1 MDDKVIKINLAIFQN
16 RYNNI
21 IEVPEN
27 IISKAENLKKSCNCF
42 NSFYDPKMIWE
53 KKLFNKKEK
62 HAINNAN
69 GNNSSSSVNNKSRV
83 HIIIPDFSDISNTK
97 RTLIGYLN
105 KLTIKNKEVIYEKIK
120 NIIHNNATE
129 EVFLII
135 WSYIK
140 ATGVAKGTE
149 AAKGTGGTGVSDSDN
164 NLYIRLLEYFD
175 AEFSECIINKLW
187 ESYKKNKEWLPPKY
201 IFDNNLLLLNN
212 EYELYCDYIKW
223 KKGIHNLNTLW
234 VKYKPN
240 DIPLLLNDIYEY
252 MTNCINN
259 PTIHKYIID
268 IFMEQILK
276 ILKNYNDTSI
286 IDKIKRL
293 DIKTFE
299 SSTKFLI
306 YNIIEK

>member
-1 MDDKVIKINLAIFQN
+1 MDDKVIKISLAIFQN
-16 RYNNI
+16 RYNNS
-21 IEVPEN
+21 IEVPDN
-27 IISKAENLKKSCNCF
+27 IIKKAENLKKSCSCF

-62 HAINNAN
+62 HAINNAG
-69 GNNSSSSVNNKSRV
+69 GNNSSSGVNNKSRV

-105 KLTIKNKEVIYEKIK
+105 KLTNKNKEVIYEKIK
-120 NIIHNNATE
+120 DIIHNNATE

-140 ATGVAKGTE
+140 ATKETGAAGT
-149 AAKGTGGTGVSDSDN
+149 AGTAGASDSDN
-164 NLYIRLLEYFD
+164 NLYVKLLEYFD
-175 AEFSECIINKLW
+175 AEFSDCIINKLW
-187 ESYKKNKEWLPPKY
+187 DSYKNNKEWLPPKY

-234 VKYKPN
+234 IKYKPN

-252 MTNCINN
+252 MMNCINN
-259 PTIHKYIID
+259 PAIHKYIID

-286 IDKIKRL
+286 IDKIKLL

>member
-1 MDDKVIKINLAIFQN
+1 MDDKVIKINLSVFHN
-16 RYNNI
+16 RYNK

-27 IISKAENLKKSCNCF
+27 IIMKAENLKKSCNCF

-62 HAINNAN
+62 YTINNVN
-69 GNNSSSSVNNKSRV
+69 GNNSNSGANNKNRV
-83 HIIIPDFSDISNTK
+83 HIIIPDFSDFSNTK

-105 KLTIKNKEVIYEKIK
+105 KLTIKNKDVIQEKIK
-120 NIIHNNATE
+120 DIIHSNNTE

-140 ATGVAKGTE
+140 ATE
-149 AAKGTGGTGVSDSDN
+149 SDN
-164 NLYIRLLEYFD
+164 NIYVKLLEYFD
-175 AEFSECIINKLW
+175 TDFLNCTIDKLW
-187 ESYKKNKEWLPPKY
+187 ESYKNNKEWLPPKY

-234 VKYKPN
+234 IKYKKG
-240 DIPLLLNDIYEY
+240 DIPRLLNDIYEY
-252 MTNCINN
+252 MMNCIND
-259 PTIHKYIID
+259 PAIHKYIID

-286 IDKIKRL
+286 IDKIKLL

>member
-1 MDDKVIKINLAIFQN
+1 MDDKVIKINLSVFHN
-16 RYNNI
+16 RYNK

-27 IISKAENLKKSCNCF
+27 IIMKAENLKKSCNCF

-62 HAINNAN
+62 YAINNVN
-69 GNNSSSSVNNKSRV
+69 GNNSNSGANNKNRV
-83 HIIIPDFSDISNTK
+83 HIIIPDFSDFSNTK

-105 KLTIKNKEVIYEKIK
+105 KLTIKNKDVIQDKIK
-120 NIIHNNATE
+120 DIIHSNNTE

-140 ATGVAKGTE
+140 ATE
-149 AAKGTGGTGVSDSDN
+149 SDN
-164 NLYIRLLEYFD
+164 NIYVKLLEYFD
-175 AEFSECIINKLW
+175 TDFLNCTIDKLW
-187 ESYKKNKEWLPPKY
+187 ESYKNNKEWLPPKY

-234 VKYKPN
+234 IKYKPD
-240 DIPLLLNDIYEY
+240 DIPHLLNDIYEY
-252 MTNCINN
+252 MMNCIND
-259 PTIHKYIID
+259 PAIHKYIID

-286 IDKIKRL
+286 IDKIKLL

>member
-120 NIIHNNATE
+120 DIIHNNSTE

-140 ATGVAKGTE
+140 ATE
-149 AAKGTGGTGVSDSDN
+149 AAKGTGGMGVSDSDN
-164 NLYIRLLEYFD
+164 IYVKLLEYFD
-175 AEFSECIINKLW
+175 ADFLNCTINKFW
-187 ESYKKNKEWLPPKY
+187 ENYKNNKEWLPPKY

-252 MTNCINN
+252 MMNCINN

>member
-1 MDDKVIKINLAIFQN
+1 
-16 RYNNI
+16 
-21 IEVPEN
+21 
-27 IISKAENLKKSCNCF
+27 
-42 NSFYDPKMIWE
+42 MIWE

-62 HAINNAN
+62 YAINNVN
-69 GNNSSSSVNNKSRV
+69 GNNSNSGANNKNRV
-83 HIIIPDFSDISNTK
+83 HIIIPDFSDFSNTK

-105 KLTIKNKEVIYEKIK
+105 KLTIKNKDVIQDKIK
-120 NIIHNNATE
+120 DIIHSNNTE

-140 ATGVAKGTE
+140 ATE
-149 AAKGTGGTGVSDSDN
+149 SDN
-164 NLYIRLLEYFD
+164 NIYVKLLEYFD
-175 AEFSECIINKLW
+175 TDFLNCTIDKLW
-187 ESYKKNKEWLPPKY
+187 ESYKNNKEWLPPKY

-234 VKYKPN
+234 IKYKPD
-240 DIPLLLNDIYEY
+240 DIPHLLNDIYEY
-252 MTNCINN
+252 MMNCIND
-259 PTIHKYIID
+259 PAIHKYIID

-286 IDKIKRL
+286 IDKIKLL